1 MLVYA
6 GIDEAGYGPLFGP
19 LAVGRCVLE
28 VPALPG
34 PAADADPLAWRPPD
48 LWARLSKVLC
58 RTVGE
63 AKRSGRIPVND
74 SKKLTGRAAGL
85 AHLERGVLAF
95 AALGGRRPADEDAW
109 FAGVAA
115 GLPAPLPPWYALASP
130 PPLPAALDAGELAVS
145 RGALAAAAARIGVG
159 AEPLQVA
166 VVLEEAFNAESAG
179 PGGKAAVNLA
189 RVMGRLRD
197 LWRRRGTDGPVAA
210 VDRQGGRTRYRA
222 ALCAAFP
229 GVGVEV
235 LAERPDL
242 SAYRLSEPDAGRSML
257 VRFEVGAEE
266 RHLPV
271 ALASMAAKYSREL
284 LMGRF
289 TAFFRG
295 VAPGVGPTKGY
306 GSDAVRF
313 AGEIAPHLAAA
324 GIDPRSLRRVC

>member
-28 VPALPG
+28 VPALSS
-34 PAADADPLAWRPPD
+34 PATDADPLAWRPPD
-48 LWARLSKVLC
+48 LWARLSRVLC

-63 AKRSGRIPVND
+63 ANRSGRIPVND

-95 AALGGRRPADEDAW
+95 AALGGQHPVDEDAW

-115 GLPAPLPPWYALASP
+115 GLPAPLPAWYACPAP
-130 PPLPAALDAGELAVS
+130 PPLPHALDAGELAIS

-159 AEPLQVA
+159 AEPFQVA
-166 VVLEEAFNAESAG
+166 VVLEEAFNAESRG

-197 LWRRRGTDGPVAA
+197 LWRRRGAEGPVVAI
-210 VDRQGGRTRYRA
+210 DRQGGRTRHRA
-222 ALCAAFP
+222 ALAAAFP
-229 GVGVEV
+229 GVAVEV
-235 LAERPDL
+235 LKEESKL
-242 SAYRLSEPDAGRSML
+242 SAYRLSEPAAGRCML
-257 VRFEVGAEE
+257 LRFEVGAED

-284 LMGRF
+284 LMARF
-289 TAFFRG
+289 QAFFRG
-295 VAPGVGPTKGY
+295 VAPAVAPTKGY
-306 GSDAVRF
+306 GADAARF
-313 AGEIAPHLAAA
+313 AAEIVPHLAAA
-324 GIDPRSLRRVC
+324 GLRVDRLRRRC